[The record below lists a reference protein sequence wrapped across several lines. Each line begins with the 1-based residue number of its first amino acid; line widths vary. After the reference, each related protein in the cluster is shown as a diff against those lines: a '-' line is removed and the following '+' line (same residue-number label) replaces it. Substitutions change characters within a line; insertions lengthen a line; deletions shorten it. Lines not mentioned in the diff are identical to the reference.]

1 MPEKKTISFN
11 LWTEPW
17 MEVETLDGKIEAVGI
32 ETCLLNAHKYKAI
45 FDASPLVVTGI
56 HRLMI
61 AILQHAI
68 SPKKKDDLRDI
79 WKSRMFLRQQIIDF
93 GKQYSNRFDLFSESA
108 PFLQSSDLAIIPGK
122 KDKVSSVSRLTY
134 DIPSGTYVNHYY
146 HGNEN
151 DFIFCPACVAK
162 SMTVFPAFAT
172 AGGRPFKTS
181 INGVPPI
188 YILPGGSNLFESLT
202 ASLAL
207 PDYQP
212 QVRSKRTDKVWW
224 TRENLIE
231 YCGTTLEVGY
241 LHSLTFTARK
251 IRVHPILANE
261 TCTRCGLKSEHMVR
275 TITFEMGESRPKDAP
290 SWFDPFAAYRIDPQK
305 GPTPVR
311 PVEGK
316 AAWREFA
323 ALFLNV
329 KPVQTTGRKGKQI
342 ITKRPSILEQ
352 IAELGMDDLPLIY
365 PFRCVGLRTDMKAKV
380 FEWMD
385 ASFDVPLAV
394 LRDDVLALEARDA
407 IDFASECRGVITYTF
422 REYFGGKA
430 KKNEKHLAIK
440 NRMEKAFWI
449 SLAEPFRKFILK
461 LTDPA
466 RHDEALKEWAGIV
479 VNEARNAFEVAIEST
494 GDDTATLAQRVK
506 AEKWSHIR
514 LNIKRK
520 EYLHE

>member
-17 MEVETLDGKIEAVGI
+17 MEVETLDGKIESMGI
-32 ETCLLNAHKYKAI
+32 ETCLLNAHDYRAV
-45 FDASPLVVTGI
+45 FATSPLVVVGI
-56 HRLMI
+56 HRLLI
-61 AILQHAI
+61 AILQFIFDPQKKSELQKMWHAEKFPDQRI
-68 SPKKKDDLRDI
+68 HSFAKE
-79 WKSRMFLRQQIIDF
+79 
-93 GKQYSNRFDLFSESA
+93 YAERFDIFSEKQ
-108 PFLQSSDLAIIPGK
+108 PFLQSG
-122 KDKVSSVSRLTY
+122 
-134 DIPSGTYVNHYY
+134 DIPIEAGKGTKPVAYLAPEIPAGTAVTHYR
-146 HGNEN
+146 HGES
-151 DFIFCPACVAK
+151 DDQIFCPACAARGMV
-162 SMTVFPAFAT
+162 TIPAFAT
-172 AGGRPFKTS
+172 SGGAGIKPS

-188 YILPGGSNLFESLT
+188 YILPGGKNLFESLV
-202 ASLAL
+202 ASLTR
-207 PDYQP
+207 PERQP
-212 QVRSKRTDKVWW
+212 EVASKKRDDVWW
-224 TRENLIE
+224 TRKPIVKKADEIK
-231 YCGTTLEVGY
+231 EVGY
-241 LHSLTFTARK
+241 LHSLTFPARRVRLHPEK
-251 IRVHPILANE
+251 IFSN
-261 TCTRCGLKSEHMVR
+261 CSQCGAATEWGVQKMV
-275 TITFEMGESRPKDAP
+275 FEMGESRPKDAP
-290 SWFDPFAAYRIDPQK
+290 SWFDPFAAYRIDSQK

-329 KPVQTTGRKGKQI
+329 KPVEATGRKGKQI
-342 ITKRPSILEQ
+342 ITKRPRILEQ
-352 IAELGMDDLPLIY
+352 IAELEMKDLPLIY
-365 PFRCVGLRTDMKAKV
+365 PFRCVGLRTDMKAKI

-385 ASFDVPLAV
+385 ASFDVPLAI

-430 KKNEKHLAIK
+430 KKSEKHLAVK

-461 LTDPA
+461 LTDPV